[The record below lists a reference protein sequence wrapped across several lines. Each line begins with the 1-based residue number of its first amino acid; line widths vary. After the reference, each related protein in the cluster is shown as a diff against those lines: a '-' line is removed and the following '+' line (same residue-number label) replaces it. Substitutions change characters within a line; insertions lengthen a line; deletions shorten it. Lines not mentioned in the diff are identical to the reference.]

1 MQPVGA
7 TRHRRDGR
15 ASIILEYMLAS
26 ASSTVVLGGGI
37 IGSSIAY
44 HLSLRGEPCTVIEQQ
59 PAVATAASG
68 KAAGFLGES
77 WGDGKVTERLHRES
91 FAMHEALS
99 ETLALSS
106 FRQLSALKVDLLEH
120 DEKAEDPLVGWLD
133 GGGARLL
140 DESSAQ
146 VDPHEMC
153 TALMAA
159 AVASGH
165 CTLRTG
171 EECVDIL
178 TSPVDDE
185 ASSGRA
191 ATGVLLASGEEIS
204 CDRLVVALGPWSC
217 LVEEW
222 LGVPMPVEGIW
233 STSII
238 YEAASP
244 AATALAAEPR
254 ALFCSED
261 SRGCHLEVYP
271 RPDGEVYVAGCGG
284 SRIVTPEALR
294 AGELPPAA
302 TNVPDESR
310 VAAAERSLADLSSAF
325 QGASSRSTRQQACM
339 RPMAPDGLP
348 ILGPLPG
355 VDNLVM
361 ATGHGPWGVL
371 WAPITGRVVSE
382 LLLDDGEASLNVRA
396 FQPRRFDT
404 LTYRTLMKQ
413 RGREKGGERVG
424 EQW

>member
-1 MQPVGA
+1 M
-7 TRHRRDGR
+7 
-15 ASIILEYMLAS
+15 
-26 ASSTVVLGGGI
+26 
-37 IGSSIAY
+37 
-44 HLSLRGEPCTVIEQQ
+44 
-59 PAVATAASG
+59 
-68 KAAGFLGES
+68 
-77 WGDGKVTERLHRES
+77 
-91 FAMHEALS
+91 
-99 ETLALSS
+99 
-106 FRQLSALKVDLLEH
+106 
-120 DEKAEDPLVGWLD
+120 
-133 GGGARLL
+133 
-140 DESSAQ
+140 
-146 VDPHEMC
+146 
-153 TALMAA
+153 
-159 AVASGH
+159 
-165 CTLRTG
+165 
-171 EECVDIL
+171 
-178 TSPVDDE
+178 
-185 ASSGRA
+185 
-191 ATGVLLASGEEIS
+191 
-204 CDRLVVALGPWSC
+204 
-217 LVEEW
+217 
-222 LGVPMPVEGIW
+222 
-233 STSII
+233 
-238 YEAASP
+238 
-244 AATALAAEPR
+244 
-254 ALFCSED
+254 
-261 SRGCHLEVYP
+261 YP

-310 VAAAERSLADLSSAF
+310 VAAAERSLADLSTAF